1 VKRFCLI
8 LAVVLT
14 ALAAPAL
21 ARAGG
26 ASMRVVAVQ
35 PGDRVLSAASRFD
48 MIAFKGAGTIR
59 FRVHRLAG
67 GWSGWLTADDDP
79 TWTGAADAYR
89 VRSSGRVRAYEIW
102 SPVDGQPARSL
113 SEAGSP
119 AIVDRAGW
127 KANDEIL
134 RGKPAYAPRLQL
146 AIVHHTANTN
156 DYTQAEAPAIVR
168 GIELYHVQGNG
179 WNDIGYNFLVD
190 RFGNV
195 YEGRAGG
202 MTRNVIGAH
211 AEGFNRGTVG
221 VALIGNFAKA
231 KPTKAME
238 DAFVRLLAW
247 RLDLAHVDP
256 LSTVAYTSGGNAKF
270 KAGKVVTLRAISA
283 HRDTGPTECPGSGA
297 YGILRQVAQ
306 AVAKTGLPKLYA
318 PTASGSLATA
328 VRFQARLS
336 SVLPWTLTVTDSAGS
351 VVASAKGKS
360 ATVDWTWRPS
370 VAAQGSYRWTIAAP
384 GLRVAT
390 GTLGKGAA
398 APPPTVLPALTALAA
413 SPTTLS
419 FTLGAAAD
427 VEAHVVDA
435 AGATVQQLAT
445 SARPAGPSSI
455 AWDSSALPAGRYRV
469 VVTATAAGKSV
480 TKWVDLAIDRTL
492 TSLTVQDGAA
502 GTTEI
507 SFALA
512 QPATVTLEV
521 DRGGAIVAQIVS
533 GPLAAGPVTV
543 SWDRTGFGTP
553 LPPGDYTVVLTVTD
567 ALGAVPFTA
576 PLTLP

>member
-8 LAVVLT
+8 LAAALA

-26 ASMRVVAVQ
+26 ASMRVVDVQ
-35 PGDRVLSAASRFD
+35 PGVRSLAAVSRFD
-48 MIAFKGAGTIR
+48 LIAFKGPGPIR

-79 TWTGAADAYR
+79 TWTGAADAFR
-89 VRSSGRVRAYEIW
+89 VRSPGKARAYEIW
-102 SPVDGQPARSL
+102 SPVDGQPVRSL
-113 SEAGSP
+113 ATAGQP
-119 AIVDRAGW
+119 AIVSRSGW

-134 RGKPAYAPRLQL
+134 RGKPVYAPRLQL
-146 AIVHHTANTN
+146 AIVHHTANAN
-156 DYTQAEAPAIVR
+156 DYTPAEAAAIVR

-190 RFGNV
+190 RYGNV

-202 MTRNVIGAH
+202 MTRNVVGAH

-221 VALIGNFAKA
+221 VALIGNFAKT

-238 DAFVRLLAW
+238 DALVRLLAW

-270 KAGKVVTLRAISA
+270 KAGKVVTLPAISG
-283 HRDTGPTECPGSGA
+283 HRDTGPTECPGNGA

-306 AVAKTGLPKLYA
+306 EVAKTGLPKLYA
-318 PTASGSLATA
+318 PTVAGTLAST
-328 VRFQARLS
+328 VRFRARLS
-336 SVLPWTLTVTDSAGS
+336 SSLAWTVTVADATGR
-351 VVASAKGKS
+351 VVASAKGTS
-360 ATVDWTWRPS
+360 ATVDWTWHPAVS
-370 VAAQGSYRWTIAAP
+370 AQGSYRWTIAAT
-384 GLRVAT
+384 GLRVAS
-390 GTLGKGAA
+390 GTLGKAAA
-398 APPPTVLPALTALAA
+398 APPPVTLPALSAVAA
-413 SPTTLS
+413 SPATLS
-419 FTLGAAAD
+419 FTLGAAAE

-435 AGATVQQLAT
+435 TGATVQQLT
-445 SARPAGPSSI
+445 SGKRPAGPSTV
-455 AWDSSALPAGRYRV
+455 AWDSSALPAARYRV
-469 VVTATAAGKSV
+469 VVTATIAGKSV
-480 TKWVDLAIDRTL
+480 TKWVDLTIDRTV
-492 TSLTVQDGAA
+492 TSFTVKDGDS

-512 QPATVTLEV
+512 QAATVTLEV
-521 DRGGAIVAQIVS
+521 DRGSAVVAQVLS
-533 GPLAAGPVTV
+533 GPLGPGTVTV
-543 SWDRTGFGTP
+543 SWDRTASGTP
-553 LPPGDYTVVLTVTD
+553 LPPGPYTVVLTVTD
-567 ALGAVPFTA
+567 ALGVVPFTA